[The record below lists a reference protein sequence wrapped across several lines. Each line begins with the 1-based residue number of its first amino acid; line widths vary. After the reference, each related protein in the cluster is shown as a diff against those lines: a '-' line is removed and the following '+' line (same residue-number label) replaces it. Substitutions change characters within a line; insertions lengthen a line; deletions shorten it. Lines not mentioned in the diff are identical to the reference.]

1 MPFKISGLPYTA
13 ANQLPQ
19 PHPTVSPF
27 PVNYISLGFK
37 FPLSN
42 LSLENAKAFTIKRSV
57 DRVMLAY
64 YGDTAQFSNF
74 HLIESQKS
82 AFLQLMAL
90 FRLAEWDVWN
100 NSVHFKRRLSLATF
114 LIVPVGHYPALY
126 NILDKNHIVKFTWKG
141 REFRVVKKKP
151 LAQRREEVNS
161 MSTCSLWGSV

>member
-1 MPFKISGLPYTA
+1 MFVTASSIQESALCCEMPFKISGLPYTA

-19 PHPTVSPF
+19 PHPTMSVSPF
-27 PVNYISLGFK
+27 PHNYISLGFN

-64 YGDTAQFSNF
+64 YGDTAQFSDF

-90 FRLAEWDVWN
+90 FRLAE
-100 NSVHFKRRLSLATF
+100 
-114 LIVPVGHYPALY
+114 
-126 NILDKNHIVKFTWKG
+126 
-141 REFRVVKKKP
+141 
-151 LAQRREEVNS
+151 
-161 MSTCSLWGSV
+161 

>member
-13 ANQLPQ
+13 TNQLPQ

-42 LSLENAKAFTIKRSV
+42 LSLEHAKAFTIKRSV

-114 LIVPVGHYPALY
+114 LIVPVGHYHSEFSFASLA
-126 NILDKNHIVKFTWKG
+126 FSG
-141 REFRVVKKKP
+141 RRYSFYLHGWCIGCWWRP
-151 LAQRREEVNS
+151 LFLVLSDRG
-161 MSTCSLWGSV
+161 ST